1 MPNDDSHE
9 FRQLM
14 SDVEPLKGDAIA
26 EVRQPLTPTQAR
38 EERRR
43 AAVESAKLS
52 VADQLPE
59 QVTDWVE
66 PLETISWRRDGVQ
79 DGVFRRLKR
88 GQYQIQASLNLHQHR
103 VSQARLAVASFI
115 QECHQKGVRNALI
128 IHGMGRHSQPQP
140 ALLKSLCRQWLPM
153 LEQVLA
159 LHSARPEHGG
169 AGASYV
175 IIRKN
180 NAAKLATKELNRRR

>member
-1 MPNDDSHE
+1 MPNNDSPE

-14 SDVEPLKGDAIA
+14 SDVQPLKGEAVA
-26 EVRQPLTPTQAR
+26 EVRQPHASTLAQ

-52 VADQLPE
+52 VAEQLPE

-88 GQYQIQASLNLHQHR
+88 GQYEIQASLNLHQHR
-103 VSQARLAVASFI
+103 VSQARLAVADFI
-115 QECHQKGVRNALI
+115 QQCYQKGVRNALI
-128 IHGMGRHSQPQP
+128 IHGMGRQSKPQP
-140 ALLKSLCRQWLPM
+140 ALLKSLCRQWLP
-153 LEQVLA
+153 LLNQVLA
-159 LHSARPEHGG
+159 FHSARPEHGG

-180 NAAKLATKELNRRR
+180 TAAKIATKELNRRR